1 MYHRLCK
8 QKIRKWRNNLLV
20 SKHLLSYF
28 KIQIQ
33 GDSRPRRDTA
43 TPIVHVPSVQ
53 MSMKDIIHS
62 MEKYFPHDLFKEAVE
77 DFRKLQDIEEKIAN
91 DENLV

>member
-1 MYHRLCK
+1 MYRRLCK
-8 QKIRKWRNNLLV
+8 QKVRKWRNYYLQ

-33 GDSRPRRDTA
+33 GESRPRRDNA
-43 TPIVHVPSVQ
+43 TPIVHVPSEQ

-62 MEKYFPHDLFKEAVE
+62 MEKYFAHDFYKEALE
-77 DFRKLQDIEEKIAN
+77 EFRKLQDIEEKIAQN
-91 DENLV
+91 ENLV